1 MPTAPKLS
9 ALRTELRTAVSELRH
24 AAPRVVSEFR
34 RAAPRAVAE
43 LRSTV
48 PNAVA
53 EVRRAGPNAV
63 AEVRRAGPNAVAE
76 LRRAGPRAL
85 AELKGTPRAVVV
97 RETLLVLL
105 VAGTGLV
112 PIALGGP
119 DPIRT
124 VVAALAAGVLLL
136 LRFRWPLWAL
146 LGTALLCL
154 LPALSPVLSASIIAF
169 TAGRRSRPLW
179 RLWTVVTAATVVTFG
194 TSLWSEGEDP
204 TPGLLALGAV
214 MSALLIGVPAL
225 AGVLLGYRRPET
237 RLLRD
242 RNDYLERSRTLVGAQ
257 ARAVERTRIAGEM
270 HDLLGH
276 RLSLISLHAGALELA
291 VGKDA
296 PQLTAQAELLRTT
309 ASTAL
314 DELRQIL
321 GLLRVSAGPAG
332 DLPDGLG
339 THTGTRA
346 DLAALVEESRRA
358 GVHVELVWNGADL
371 AEADPR
377 TRYAVHRAVREGLTN
392 VHRHAPGAHAV
403 VDVLRIDE
411 RIRVTISNGPG
422 AAAQRAVPGTR
433 RGLAGLDERICL
445 LGGSIAAGPTRTG
458 GFALTVDL
466 PVHPAGLLPEPDL
479 PAPGPEP
486 TVIDD
491 AEVLTLPRLLGTGCL
506 ALVLAVPVVLA
517 LVILVVA
524 FVVR

>member
-9 ALRTELRTAVSELRH
+9 GLRTGLRTAV
-24 AAPRVVSEFR
+24 P
-34 RAAPRAVAE
+34 
-43 LRSTV
+43 
-48 PNAVA
+48 
-53 EVRRAGPNAV
+53 
-63 AEVRRAGPNAVAE
+63 E
-76 LRRAGPRAL
+76 LRRAVPRTR
-85 AELKGTPRAVVV
+85 AELSDVPRAVVV
-97 RETLLVLL
+97 RECLL
-105 VAGTGLV
+105 VALVAAAGLV
-112 PIALGGP
+112 PVALGGP
-119 DPIRT
+119 DPVRT
-124 VVAALAAGVLLL
+124 VVAVLASSILLL
-136 LRFRWPLWAL
+136 LRSRRPLAAL

-169 TAGRRSRPLW
+169 TAGRRARPLW
-179 RLWTVVTAATVVTFG
+179 RLWLVVAVTVAVTLAA
-194 TSLWSEGEDP
+194 SLWSEGEDP
-204 TPGLLALGAV
+204 TPGLLAFGAV
-214 MSALLIGVPAL
+214 VSALLIGVPAL

-242 RNDYLERSRTLVGAQ
+242 RNEYLERSRTLVGAQ

-291 VGKDA
+291 VGRDA
-296 PQLTAQAELLRTT
+296 PQLTGQAELLRTT

-321 GLLRVSAGPAG
+321 GLLRVAAGPAG

-392 VHRHAPGAHAV
+392 IHRHAPGAHAV
-403 VDVLRIDE
+403 IDVLRIDE
-411 RIRVTISNGPG
+411 RIRITISNGPG
-422 AAAQRAVPGTR
+422 AASQRAVPGTR

-458 GFALTVDL
+458 GFALTADL
-466 PVHPAGLLPEPDL
+466 PVHPVGPLAEPDL
-479 PAPGPEP
+479 RAPGPEP

-491 AEVLTLPRLLGTGCL
+491 AEVLTLPRLLGTACL

-517 LVILVVA
+517 LVILVIA